1 MAPMSLP
8 PGFRFHPTDEELV
21 AYYLDRKITGQ
32 TIELEIIPEVDLYK
46 CEPWDLPAMT
56 SKLGVAQ
63 EEDWEEN
70 SDAVASFGGS
80 SLVGK
85 IISKQD
91 ISERLLMNMFGRMW
105 KGIKDWEVKVYEE
118 EGDNHIV
125 GFSFKTPQDANLV
138 LSKQPWYFNGGLLVL
153 EAWPDTGQWRDY
165 NLNKISCWI
174 KMRGWP
180 LKLFTQRNV
189 RRMGEMAGEIEDFKW
204 QNDRGMF
211 LNGYVR
217 MRIGFPLNKSLFVG
231 RFLPSDGKR
240 FWIQFRFERLSMLC
254 YGCGRWG
261 HEKKDCDKQVVMEK
275 DEHEQLVPKYGPWL
289 KEDDP
294 IPNCFVAFKQGQVMA
309 SDISVEQEESEREN
323 PLVTK
328 LGRGVHLM
336 ETGEG
341 RSGDAEVVGELLVES
356 AIQRNAENSG
366 IVGDRLDKS
375 SSDLGTCEKENG
387 PKLNMGRACEVGNL
401 SPNNLSESSFG
412 QLGHD
417 VGLKGPRAG
426 HVGNAQNVFEHSN
439 GGFEDRDSEIKK
451 RKTHGEGGA
460 EEIDRARRYFN
471 KGKQVLEDFGSTQEN
486 GAFAYGVSEAGEGAS
501 RSNGGQRKRVSI
513 KNKARRQAKVNAR
526 VAIIGCSLVESSKI
540 PASDEVGE
548 ASLVFN
554 AESVVQKVS
563 GISVDRIGLSG
574 GLLLMWKD
582 DVKVRVDSS
591 SPGHIVA
598 EVVGKGFLPWTL
610 TCFYGNLDAAQRKFS
625 WELLRKICRETHG
638 SLLCVGDFN
647 EIVSLAEKSGGRL
660 RGASAMEDGH
670 ADCGGSHTEWKS

>member
-8 PGFRFHPTDEELV
+8 PGFRFHPTDEELISLMMMGD
-21 AYYLDRKITGQ
+21 AMAD
-32 TIELEIIPEVDLYK
+32 VD
-46 CEPWDLPAMT
+46 DIVAMT

-125 GFSFKTPQDANLV
+125 
-138 LSKQPWYFNGGLLVL
+138 

-240 FWIQFRFERLSMLC
+240 FWIQF
-254 YGCGRWG
+254 RWG

-513 KNKARRQAKVNAR
+513 KNKARRQAKKKV
-526 VAIIGCSLVESSKI
+526 VA
-540 PASDEVGE
+540 D
-548 ASLVFN
+548 
-554 AESVVQKVS
+554 
-563 GISVDRIGLSG
+563 
-574 GLLLMWKD
+574 
-582 DVKVRVDSS
+582 
-591 SPGHIVA
+591 
-598 EVVGKGFLPWTL
+598 
-610 TCFYGNLDAAQRKFS
+610 
-625 WELLRKICRETHG
+625 
-638 SLLCVGDFN
+638 
-647 EIVSLAEKSGGRL
+647 
-660 RGASAMEDGH
+660 
-670 ADCGGSHTEWKS
+670 